1 MKNAST
7 PSVLFRLCDDAL
19 IVANTGEPFTR
30 KGVIAICYLHLSPKG
45 STPPQG
51 YSEEN
56 CSLIAD
62 IAKRRIESY
71 EADPTLIAEH
81 ANGESGYDKEYR
93 GRLLWELLQNV
104 DDAAVAADPDQA
116 ARDGLQPIGAKG
128 LGFKSVLEISESPE
142 IYSGD
147 FRFLFSRKRTLDR
160 LQGILKDGNNTVPI
174 FRIPHECE
182 PGKDCQDLLQSGHST
197 VIRLPFRAGKEKET
211 HDKLAEKL
219 GSLSETCLLLCQ
231 KLERI
236 DIEIQGQSSRVLE
249 IDRGGVFGFHCEKAT
264 FTLAKNSHQTQ
275 WRRWCKEWTPRNDRP
290 RSVAVFLPLENGKE
304 TQCGEEQRL
313 HVFFP
318 ADREKIS
325 AKALIHAYYELE
337 NNREGLQKEQPYG
350 DEIRDEVCNLVARV
364 LKEIDPAVALRAFG
378 SVAANG
384 EDGNETSKL
393 NAAIAET
400 VRETAFVPVIGG
412 DFVKIKEVRLW
423 EHGIGK
429 VLRPEKVGDQ
439 KILAPEL
446 EEIRGIISNLIPR
459 DNIMKGALEHAGI
472 LQNCKNDSLEEC
484 LEAAKIAVEIRHN
497 ALWHDARQ
505 VDGLLEK
512 APFWWTG
519 KTGRALTGESCLLQ
533 KQPDEWPDF
542 IKCDELDPIFL
553 EKLQTPAVD
562 ANKMQAASISESLKK
577 VGLWPLDEKSDYF
590 KKILLPFCQGE
601 GVRWQDI
608 GGKILSWVLKWGGKS
623 KMLAQA
629 KKAVHFP
636 TDEGWLVANDC
647 YAGQAWGGP
656 ARFDSLFKGKVVLP
670 LENWGLPPDAMQ
682 DREKWWSIM
691 EQLGVSQTPKIR
703 CESIAYLREHGG
715 KFGLENRTIHEFERH
730 CLAEI
735 NRWTRRADYIEV
747 ERSKTAFVEHFP
759 ASLGESPLE
768 IFRAAKK
775 IRAMGSNSSVFYCS
789 KRRLYQTSSES
800 LAMFQ
805 LRETAWLPC
814 TSAYLAPEGNQCAHP
829 QEVFMPGKGLGIFP
843 EVARDH
849 WEKFASTLGEFVRTE
864 TPSPEDKWWREKAQ
878 QLAEKVGSEKDES
891 RLLWKVGGAE
901 GDIAKAVARF
911 YFKFDHSLRDMG
923 QVPYIHATDAGK
935 EFIKFAPRE
944 ETHWADKP
952 YHEDFD
958 VRKALIK
965 RYKIFPFFLGKGE
978 IFAIDSLSKSI
989 YEEAKTGEAASES
1002 EIEEMRDH
1010 YKSRKGMLALV
1021 ADKSQDELP
1030 AGECIKAFASLRLI
1044 LRDRQSGYQVICPKV
1059 DYHWR
1064 DDELLVNA
1072 SDNKWFAL
1080 AAGIAKKLESP
1091 KNAEIFEFL
1100 LSDKP
1105 AGCIKRLQ
1113 QRGFSEAQIKKDAEN
1128 EITEQMEPLITNDD
1142 PDSGEQ
1148 TARTFAVGTDEPT
1161 RASVASDQSSVPSP
1175 VCGERGAAEFEPSV
1189 AHPDKTTVAPAA
1201 SGQYSSE
1208 RSRPA
1213 RSGGTSGG
1221 GDPEIK
1227 KEVEKAAVQAA
1238 TRHYKSR
1245 GYEVESV
1252 ETENCG
1258 WDLEAVKGGEKLRV
1272 EVKGISKGEVYVN
1285 MTPNEF
1291 WAAQQHRQSYRL
1303 AVFRKHLDVGCA
1315 IYELQ
1320 DNDHELQVN
1329 DQWRWID
1336 GNDKSAAKKLATE
1349 ERISTIMVVKAI
1361 D

>member
-1 MKNAST
+1 MKTPST

-30 KGVIAICYLHLSPKG
+30 EGVIAICHLHLSSKDKD
-45 STPPQG
+45 TLFQ
-51 YSEEN
+51 ERVFIKEN
-56 CSLIAD
+56 RRLIAD
-62 IAKRRIESY
+62 IAGRMIESY
-71 EADPTLIAEH
+71 RPNSNRIIEDAR
-81 ANGESGYDKEYR
+81 GEIGLNKEYQ

-104 DDAAVAADPDQA
+104 DDAAVAADPGQA

-147 FRFLFSRKRTLDR
+147 FRFLFSRERTLDR

-182 PGKDCQDLLQSGHST
+182 PGKDCRDLLQSGRST

-211 HDKLAEKL
+211 RDKLAEKL

-236 DIEIQGQSSRVLE
+236 DIEIQGQSPRVLE
-249 IDRGGVFGFHCEKAT
+249 IDRDGVFGFHCEKAT

-290 RSVAVFLPLENGKE
+290 RSVAVFLPLENGKA
-304 TQCGEEQRL
+304 TQCDKEQRL

-325 AKALIHAYYELE
+325 AKALIHADYELE
-337 NNREGLQKEQPYG
+337 TNREGLQKEQPYG

-393 NAAIAET
+393 NAAIAKT

-412 DFVKIKEVRLW
+412 DFVNFVKIEEVRLW
-423 EHGIGK
+423 KHGIGK
-429 VLRPEKVGDQ
+429 VLHPEKVGDQ
-439 KILAPEL
+439 KLLAPEL
-446 EEIRGIISNLIPR
+446 EKDGEICKIIRELSPHY
-459 DNIMKGALEHAGI
+459 NIMNGIVAHAEI

-484 LEAAKIAVEIRHN
+484 LEAAKIAVEIRRNAPPHN
-497 ALWHDARQ
+497 AWQ
-505 VDGLLEK
+505 VDELLKK

-519 KTGRALTGESCLLQ
+519 ETAGRALTGGLRLLQ

-553 EKLQTPAVD
+553 EKLQTPAAD
-562 ANKMQAASISESLKK
+562 ANKTPAASISESLSK
-577 VGLWPLDEKSDYF
+577 GGRGDLWPLGSSNYF
-590 KKILLPFCQGE
+590 KDILLPFCQGE
-601 GVRWQDI
+601 SVRWQDI
-608 GGKILSWVLKWGGKS
+608 GGKILWWVSKWGNKS
-623 KMLAQA
+623 KMPDEAKQA
-629 KKAVHFP
+629 VCFP

-656 ARFDSLFKGKVVLP
+656 ACFDSLFKGKVVLP

-682 DREKWWSIM
+682 DQEKWWSIM
-691 EQLGVSQTPKIR
+691 KQLGVSKTPKIR
-703 CESIAYLREHGG
+703 HESIAYLRKYGG
-715 KFGLENRTIHEFERH
+715 RFGLGQRTINEFEGWIRPPN
-730 CLAEI
+730 A
-735 NRWTRRADYIEV
+735 NYIYDEA
-747 ERSKTAFVEHFP
+747 TFTDFVEHFP
-759 ASLGESPLE
+759 ESLGESPPE
-768 IFRAAKK
+768 IFRAAKEIFDSKPKTEGSYLKKYGRRAEK
-775 IRAMGSNSSVFYCS
+775 IS
-789 KRRLYQTSSES
+789 TES

-805 LRETAWLPC
+805 LRKTAWLPC
-814 TSAYLAPEGNQCAHP
+814 TSAYLAPEGDQCAHP

-849 WEKFASTLGEFVRTE
+849 WDQFASTLEEFVRKE

-878 QLAEKVGSEKDES
+878 QLAEKVGSEKDEH
-891 RLLWKVGGAE
+891 RLLWKVSGAK
-901 GDIAKAVARF
+901 GDIAEAVARF
-911 YFKFDHSLRDMG
+911 YSKFHHSLRDMG
-923 QVPYIHATDAGK
+923 QVPYIHATDAGE

-944 ETHWADKP
+944 ETRWADKP

-965 RYKIFPFFLGKGE
+965 RYKIFPFFLGEGKV
-978 IFAIDSLSKSI
+978 FDIDSLSDSI
-989 YEEAKTGEAASES
+989 DEEAETGEAASKT
-1002 EIEEMRDH
+1002 EEMCDH
-1010 YKSRKGMLALV
+1010 YESRKGMLSLV
-1021 ADKSQDELP
+1021 AGKSQELP

-1044 LRDRQSGYQVICPKV
+1044 LRDRQSDDQVICPKV

-1113 QRGFSEAQIKKDAEN
+1113 QRGFSEAQIKDAEN
-1128 EITEQMEPLITNDD
+1128 ETTEQMEPLITNDD
-1142 PDSGEQ
+1142 SGGGEQ
-1148 TARTFAVGTDEPT
+1148 TARTFAVEKDEPT
-1161 RASVASDQSSVPSP
+1161 RAPVASDQSSVPSP
-1175 VCGERGAAEFEPSV
+1175 VCGERGAAVFEPSV
-1189 AHPDKTTVAPAA
+1189 AHPDKTTAAPAA
-1201 SGQYSSE
+1201 SGQSSGD
-1208 RSRPA
+1208 RISRPA

-1227 KEVEKAAVQAA
+1227 KEVEKAAMQAA

-1252 ETENCG
+1252 EAEKIG

-1272 EVKGISKGEVYVN
+1272 EVKGISGERISVSL
-1285 MTPNEF
+1285 THNEF
-1291 WAAQQHRQSYRL
+1291 KATKQHRPDYRL
-1303 AVFRKHLDVGCA
+1303 AVFRNIPNNHRCA
-1315 IYELQ
+1315 IYKQ
-1320 DNDHELQVN
+1320 RDDG
-1329 DQWRWID
+1329 DQWQWVEGD
-1336 GNDKSAAKKLATE
+1336 NTAAKQLKTKNKAD
-1349 ERISTIMVVKAI
+1349 IMQ

>member
-1 MKNAST
+1 MKNTST

-19 IVANTGEPFTR
+19 IVANTGAPFTR
-30 KGVIAICYLHLSPKG
+30 EGVIAICHLDLSSKDKG
-45 STPPQG
+45 TLLQEG
-51 YSEEN
+51 VFTKEN
-56 CSLIAD
+56 RRLIAD
-62 IAKRRIESY
+62 IARCMIESY
-71 EADPTLIAEH
+71 KPNPNRIIEDARVEIGL
-81 ANGESGYDKEYR
+81 NKEYQ

-147 FRFLFSRKRTLDR
+147 FRFLFSRELTLGR
-160 LQGILKDGNNTVPI
+160 LQDILKGGDNTVPI
-174 FRIPHECE
+174 FRIPHERE

-197 VIRLPFRAGKEKET
+197 VIRLPFRAGEEKET

-236 DIEIQGQSSRVLE
+236 DIEIQGQSPRVLE
-249 IDRGGVFGFHCEKAT
+249 IDRDGVFGFHCEKAT
-264 FTLAKNSHQTQ
+264 FTLAKNNHQTQ
-275 WRRWCKEWTPRNDRP
+275 WRRWCKEWTPQKEGNGRS
-290 RSVAVFLPLENGKE
+290 RSVAVFMPLEDGKE
-304 TQCGEEQRL
+304 TQCREEQRL

-325 AKALIHAYYELE
+325 AKALIHAHYELE

-350 DEIRDEVCNLVARV
+350 DEIRDEVCKIVAKV

-384 EDGNETSKL
+384 EDGNETREL
-393 NAAIAET
+393 NAAIAKT

-412 DFVKIKEVRLW
+412 GRVKPAEVRLW
-423 EHGIGK
+423 GFGIGK

-459 DNIMKGALEHAGI
+459 DNIMNDAVAHAEI
-472 LQNCKNDSLEEC
+472 LQNCKNNSLEEC

-497 ALWHDARQ
+497 ALWHNARQ

-519 KTGRALTGESCLLQ
+519 ETGRALTGESRLLQ

-542 IKCDELDPIFL
+542 IKCDALDPIFL
-553 EKLQTPAVD
+553 GKLQTPAVD
-562 ANKMQAASISESLKK
+562 ANKTQAASISESLKK

-590 KKILLPFCQGE
+590 KEILLPFCQGK
-601 GVRWQDI
+601 GVEWQNI
-608 GGKILSWVLKWGGKS
+608 GGKILSWVLKWGDKS
-623 KMLAQA
+623 KMPAQA

-656 ARFDSLFKGKVVLP
+656 ARFDSLFEGKVVLP

-703 CESIAYLREHGG
+703 HESIAYLRKYGDR
-715 KFGLENRTIHEFERH
+715 FGLEQRTINAFEMR
-730 CLAEI
+730 CLVEI
-735 NRWTRRADYIEV
+735 NRWNRADYIEV

-775 IRAMGSNSSVFYCS
+775 IRAMGSTSSVFYCS
-789 KRRLYQTSSES
+789 KKKSYQTTSES

-814 TSAYLAPEGNQCAHP
+814 TSAYLPPEGGRRAHP

-849 WEKFASTLGEFVRTE
+849 WEKFASTLEEFVREE

-878 QLAEKVGSEKDES
+878 QLAEKVGSEKDEN

-911 YFKFDHSLRDMG
+911 YYKFHHSLRDMG

-944 ETHWADKP
+944 ETRWADKP

-958 VRKALIK
+958 VREALIK
-965 RYKIFPFFLGKGE
+965 RYKIFPFFLGEGKV
-978 IFAIDSLSKSI
+978 FDIDSLSDSI
-989 YEEAKTGEAASES
+989 DEEAETGEAASKT
-1002 EIEEMRDH
+1002 EEMCDH
-1010 YKSRKGMLALV
+1010 YESRKGMLALV
-1021 ADKSQDELP
+1021 AGKRQDELP
-1030 AGECIKAFASLRLI
+1030 AGKCIKAFASLRLI
-1044 LRDRQSGYQVICPKV
+1044 LRDRQSNDLVCPKV

-1064 DDELLVNA
+1064 DGELLVNA
-1072 SDNKWFAL
+1072 SGNEWFAL
-1080 AAGIAKKLESP
+1080 AAGIAKKLKSP
-1091 KNAEIFEFL
+1091 ENAEIFEFL
-1100 LSDKP
+1100 LSDKR

-1113 QRGFSEAQIKKDAEN
+1113 QRGFSEAQIKGAEKEN
-1128 EITEQMEPLITNDD
+1128 TEQMEPLITNDD

-1148 TARTFAVGTDEPT
+1148 TARTSAVETDEPT
-1161 RASVASDQSSVPSP
+1161 RAPVASDQSSVPSP

-1189 AHPDKTTVAPAA
+1189 AHPDKTTTAPAA
-1201 SGQYSSE
+1201 SGQFSGE
-1208 RSRPA
+1208 GISRPA
-1213 RSGGTSGG
+1213 RFGGTSGG
-1221 GDPEIK
+1221 GGGDPEIR

-1238 TRHYKSR
+1238 TRHYRSR

-1252 ETENCG
+1252 EAKNLG

-1272 EVKGISKGEVYVN
+1272 EVKGISKDKVYVN

-1291 WAAQQHRQSYRL
+1291 LKAQQHRQSYRL

-1320 DNDHELQVN
+1320 GN
-1329 DQWRWID
+1329 DQWRRID
-1336 GNDKSAAKKLATE
+1336 GNDKQADEKLATG
-1349 ERISTIMVVKAI
+1349 IIVKAI